1 MMDLQPPEG
10 IGSRDKIL
18 WAAATMLGDE
28 PGAAMSVREVAKR
41 AGVSTGSLQH
51 HFPTKRALMD
61 EVMALVYDLVLPE
74 SSMHDTSIPA
84 RERLAACLQRLL
96 TSVGTD
102 PREAWR
108 ATFERYIEA
117 VPSDAARAE
126 YLAIER
132 ELRRR
137 IEYCLN
143 VLQDEGSLGAGDNDR
158 RARFLFTVVNGL
170 SIAQALPA
178 DESRLPT
185 EVDAL
190 YTAVDCV
197 LADDSDMR

>member
-1 MMDLQPPEG
+1 MMELQPPEG

-18 WAAATMLGDE
+18 WAAATMLGEE
-28 PGAAMSVREVAKR
+28 PGAVMSVRAVAKR

-61 EVMALVYDLVLPE
+61 EVMTLVYDLLLPADA
-74 SSMHDTSIPA
+74 MHDTSIPA
-84 RERLAACLQRLL
+84 RERLVACLQRLL
-96 TSVGTD
+96 ASVGAD

-108 ATFERYIEA
+108 ATFERYIA
-117 VPSDAARAE
+117 TDPSEAARAE

-137 IEYCLN
+137 IEHCLN
-143 VLQDEGSLGAGDNDR
+143 VLQDEGSLAPGDNAR
-158 RARFLFTVVNGL
+158 RARILFTVVNGL

-178 DESRLPT
+178 DESRLST
-185 EVDAL
+185 EIDAL
-190 YTAVDCV
+190 YAAVDGV
-197 LADDSDMR
+197 LAQ

>member
-1 MMDLQPPEG
+1 MMELHPPEN
-10 IGSRDKIL
+10 ISSREKIL
-18 WAAATMLGDE
+18 WAAATMLGEE
-28 PGAAMSVREVAKR
+28 PGAVISVRAVAKR

-61 EVMALVYDLVLPE
+61 EVMTLVYDLVLPAD
-74 SSMHDTSIPA
+74 SMHDTSISA
-84 RERLAACLQRLL
+84 RDRLAACLQRLL
-96 TSVGTD
+96 ASVGAD

-108 ATFERYIEA
+108 ETFDRYIATDPTEA
-117 VPSDAARAE
+117 AGAE

-137 IEYCLN
+137 IEHCLN
-143 VLQDEGSLGAGDNDR
+143 VLQDEGSLMPGDNGR

-178 DESRLPT
+178 DESHLST
-185 EVDAL
+185 EINTL
-190 YTAVDCV
+190 YAAVDGV
-197 LADDSDMR
+197 LAQ